1 MFNWNASTGDLPPDK
16 RVRRLKKMKKNRV
29 FVFLMALV
37 VALTLSFSVCA
48 EGAETAAQAETTV
61 QEAASEKEEAPAE
74 EEALAEEAPAQE
86 EAPAAETAPA
96 EEAAESSGSNL
107 LVNIVVFAI
116 ALGIALLIFYNTKKD
131 K

>member
-1 MFNWNASTGDLPPDK
+1 
-16 RVRRLKKMKKNRV
+16 MKKNRV
-29 FVFLMALV
+29 LMFLMALV

-48 EGAETAAQAETTV
+48 ESADAAAQPETAVQETTP
-61 QEAASEKEEAPAE
+61 EKEETPVE
-74 EEALAEEAPAQE
+74 EEAPAQE

-96 EEAAESSGSNL
+96 EETAESGGSSF
-107 LVNIVVFAI
+107 LVNVVVFAI